1 MLSSIPLFLFLLIG
15 YNVIIFVV
23 PGIMIEK
30 LFTVSLISGAYW
42 SFDVR
47 DLLLV
52 IGLFSLYIEILRAT
66 RYGTASMTNHML
78 SIVVFAIF
86 LVEFITV
93 PQLGTSTFFL
103 LMVMAL
109 IDVIAGFTVTV
120 STAQR
125 GINIGQY

>member
-1 MLSSIPLFLFLLIG
+1 MLSSIPLFLFLLIA
-15 YNVIIFVV
+15 YNGIIFIFPSVMV
-23 PGIMIEK
+23 ER
-30 LFTVSLISGAYW
+30 LFTVSLISGANW

-52 IGLFSLYIEILRAT
+52 LGLFSLYIEILRAAL
-66 RYGTASMTNHML
+66 YGTASMTNHML